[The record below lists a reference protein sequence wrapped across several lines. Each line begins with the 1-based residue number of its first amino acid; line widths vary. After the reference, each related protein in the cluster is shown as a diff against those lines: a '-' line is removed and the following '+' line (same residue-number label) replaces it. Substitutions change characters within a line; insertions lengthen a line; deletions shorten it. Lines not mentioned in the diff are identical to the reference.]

1 LKALKIMRIDN
12 FYFYL
17 PVKALFWITIS
28 LLLFSY
34 APSYAAQITLAWDAS
49 ASACDGYHVFMRTQ
63 DQTYDYD
70 SPAWSGS
77 DTICTLS
84 QLEENTYYFVTRTY
98 RGSSESSSSNEVEYE
113 VVINE
118 APQADAG
125 PDQAVNADTL
135 VYLDGSGSSD
145 PDGDDTITAY
155 QWTQTSGPSVSLSN
169 PRSPH
174 ASFRAPD
181 VASTT
186 TLKFNL
192 VVTDDVGVSDTDSS
206 VITVYPKDLSDTD
219 SDNDGLSDED
229 EITLYGTDPYNAD
242 TDGDG
247 IEDGQEVANGTD
259 PTTPDDNPENI
270 WLEAEAGR
278 LQAPM
283 VIDGDDSASAGMAI
297 GVPNGTGS
305 FSSPDS
311 LAGYA
316 EYRFEIQTSG
326 NYIVWGRVLAPT
338 GKDDSFFAAMD
349 SGEFVRWNTQR
360 GKQWTWDEIGTK
372 NQDPMVF
379 SLAQGEHTLYIM
391 QREDG
396 TYLDKILI
404 TEDMAFVPEGK
415 GPVVNSPV
423 THFEVEAEEGVLS
436 GPYRIDEDSGASAGR
451 FVLAPNGVGT
461 FSNPSA
467 SAGLAEY
474 PFAVSEEG
482 DYVVWGRVLA
492 PSGKDDSFHIAVDDT
507 DFVRWNT
514 IQSGQWTWDQG
525 NAHQGDDP
533 LLYHLEA
540 GSHRLYIM
548 QREDGTCIDKLI
560 VTKDLEFTPD

>member
-1 LKALKIMRIDN
+1 MRIDN

-17 PVKALFWITIS
+17 PQRALFWITIS
-28 LLLFSY
+28 LFLFCS
-34 APSYAAQITLAWDAS
+34 APSYAAHVTIAWDAS
-49 ASACDGYHVFMRTQ
+49 ASTCDGYRVFMRTQ
-63 DQTYDYD
+63 GQTYDYD
-70 SPAWSGS
+70 TPVWSGMA
-77 DTICTLS
+77 TVCTLS
-84 QLEENTYYFVTRTY
+84 HLEENTYYFVTRAY
-98 RGSSESSSSNEVEYE
+98 RGIKESSSSNEVEFE

-118 APQADAG
+118 APQAGAG
-125 PDQAVNADTL
+125 PDQEVNVDTL
-135 VYLDGSGSSD
+135 VDLDGSGSRD

-155 QWTQTSGPSVSLSN
+155 HWTQTSGPSISLSK
-169 PRSPH
+169 PHSAH
-174 ASFRAPD
+174 ASFRTPD
-181 VASTT
+181 VTDTT
-186 TLKFNL
+186 IFEFNL
-192 VVTDDVGVSDTDSS
+192 AVTDDNGASDTDSCN
-206 VITVYPKDLSDTD
+206 ITVYPNNLSDTD

-229 EITLYGTDPYNAD
+229 EITIFGTDPYNAD

-247 IEDGQEVANGTD
+247 VPDELEVANGTD
-259 PTTPDDNPENI
+259 PTVPENNIENI

-278 LQAPM
+278 LGAPM
-283 VIDGDDSASAGMAI
+283 ANDGDGSASAGMAI

-326 NYIVWGRVLAPT
+326 NYVVWGRVLAPT

-360 GKQWTWDEIGTK
+360 GNQWTWDEIGTSS
-372 NQDPMVF
+372 QDPMVF
-379 SLAQGEHTLYIM
+379 SLEQGEHTLYIM

-404 TEDMAFVPEGK
+404 TADMAFVPEGK
-415 GPVVNSPV
+415 GPVVNTPV
-423 THFEVEAEEGVLS
+423 THFEVEAEDGILS
-436 GPYRIDEDSGASAGR
+436 GPFQIDEDAGASAGR
-451 FVLAPNGVGT
+451 FVLAPNGAGT
-461 FSNPSA
+461 FPSASA

-474 PFAVSEEG
+474 LFAISEEG
-482 DYVVWGRVLA
+482 DYVIWGRVLA
-492 PSGKDDSFHIAVDDT
+492 PSGKDDSFHIALDDS

-514 IQSGQWTWDQG
+514 QKSEQWIWDQA

-533 LLYHLEA
+533 LTYHLEA

-560 VTKDLEFTPD
+560 VTKNFEFTPD